1 MRTTLSI
8 RDPLFVSCP
17 NGGGLLFVHKHLLMP
32 LVQEEAT
39 GLTPVPDGLLWCV
52 QANESRS
59 LRRVSDGRLHTITVA
74 DKTLDLHDVLAT
86 SEGTYAVFTETN
98 QVVLL
103 DNDYREVESW
113 RFGDEP
119 DSAHVNCIA
128 IHNGRLLA
136 SMFGDFHVRR
146 GYKGATRRAGMVI
159 DVKSGKPMIEGLS
172 QPHSLVSVGGEL
184 WLCSSEDQSVRIYD
198 ETYQLKQK
206 VSLPGYTRGL
216 AICDEHVYVGLSQSR
231 NAVVSEVGA
240 FGSAMIAVLRRASLE
255 VMGYVPIPHDEIY
268 DIRVAPSTFTV
279 TDVMAALWSHER
291 AQQASQLEESYQSA
305 QAEIAEAV
313 QKLAHVEIAHE
324 RADARHQHAKAELS
338 RGLSEAKAAHKLAE
352 SRLARELEDLSVAHQ
367 SVRAELER
375 GLEQLKFAHDSAQ
388 EEAAHQITNL
398 KMEIE
403 KLGLSQKEDESAME
417 QLDAELL
424 QSEAE
429 IERGVASIHVLERQL
444 NQITTSRSWRWTWPM
459 RAIMYLLRGH
469 GLLGKADHIV
479 AGRLRQR
486 VRRIRDIPKNLRR
499 RDSSVMPGAG
509 LATAD
514 TSKRDV
520 FVWSVI
526 DWSYRTQRPQ
536 HIARELAISGHRV
549 FYVSNNFIDQ
559 DQPGFAIEP
568 LDGDGRLFRIQLY
581 VKGSPAIYYGMPD
594 TEAKKQLRA
603 SIGRVLAWTR
613 SRSCLSL
620 VEHPF
625 WMETARTLP
634 NQRLVYD
641 CMDHHAGFD
650 GNSPDVLASEIEL
663 MQTADLLV
671 VTSDWLYTE
680 AGKHNPRRLMV
691 RNACQYEHFAVQP
704 EHIFKDKRGRKVI
717 GYYGAIAQWID
728 LDLLEKVAER
738 FADCLILMVGDDTA
752 GARQRLRNLS
762 NVEFTG
768 EVPYATLPFYLSGFD
783 VCMLPF
789 QVIPLTLATNPVK
802 VYEYLS
808 AGKDVVCIALPEIRQ
823 FGELVRTG
831 VDHDSFLDAVGEALA
846 AAPDPAVIAARQQ
859 YAAGQTWANRVHDLV
874 EGVADLPEPRVSVI
888 VVTYNNLEF
897 TQACLRSLELHSDYA
912 NLEVIVVD
920 NASTDDTPACLRAWA
935 ANGSDRHVIF
945 NADNRGFA
953 AANNQ
958 GLAMASGE
966 YLVLLNNDT
975 YVTPG
980 WIATL
985 VSHLR
990 RRKTLG
996 MIGPVTNNIGN
1007 EARID
1012 IQYNDMD
1019 GMLAAAVDYTAR
1031 HAGQLT
1037 PLRTAAFFCVMLRR
1051 AVYDDVGPLDEA
1063 FGIGFFEDD
1072 DYCRRVE
1079 QAGWTIACADDVFVH
1094 HHLSAS
1100 FSQLKQERRQ
1110 ALFEKNKAIY
1120 EDKWGEWIAHT
1131 YREA

>member
-1 MRTTLSI
+1 MRTTISI

-32 LVQEEAT
+32 LFQEEAT
-39 GLTPVPDGLLWCV
+39 GLTPVSDGLLWCV
-52 QANESRS
+52 QANGSRS
-59 LRRVSDGRLHTITVA
+59 LRRVSDGRLHTIPVA
-74 DKTLDLHDVLAT
+74 DTTLDLHDVLAT
-86 SEGTYAVFTETN
+86 SGGTYAVFTETN

-103 DNDYREVESW
+103 DDDYREVESW

-128 IHNGRLLA
+128 IHDGRLLA
-136 SMFGDFHVRR
+136 SMFGQFHAHR

-159 DVKSGKPMIEGLS
+159 DVRSGKPLIEGLS

-198 ETYQLKQK
+198 EDYQLKKK

-216 AICDEHVYVGLSQSR
+216 AVCDEHVYVGLSQSR
-231 NAVVSEVGA
+231 NTVVSEVGA
-240 FGSAMIAVLRRASLE
+240 FGSAMIAVLDRRSLE
-255 VMGYVPIPHDEIY
+255 VMGFVPIPYNEIY
-268 DIRVAPSTFTV
+268 DIRVAPSTFAV

-291 AQQASQLEESYQSA
+291 AEQAVQLLETGQSA
-305 QAEIAEAV
+305 QAEIADAV
-313 QKLAHVEIAHE
+313 QRLAHAEIAHQ
-324 RADARHQHAKAELS
+324 RADTRHQLAKAELS
-338 RGLSEAKAAHKLAE
+338 RGLAEEQAAHKLTA

-367 SVRAELER
+367 SVRAGLER
-375 GLEQLKFAHDSAQ
+375 ELEQLKVAHNSAQ
-388 EEAAHQITNL
+388 EQAARQAIELNI
-398 KMEIE
+398 EIE
-403 KLGLSQKEDESAME
+403 RLALVQRDAESAME
-417 QLDAELL
+417 KLHAELL
-424 QSEAE
+424 ESEADVDRRE
-429 IERGVASIHVLERQL
+429 SSIQVLERQL
-444 NQITTSRSWRWTWPM
+444 DQITTSRSWRLTWPM

-486 VRRIRDIPKNLRR
+486 VRRIRDIPRNFRR
-499 RDSSVMPGAG
+499 RYSSVVPGVG
-509 LATAD
+509 LAMAEI
-514 TSKRDV
+514 SKRDV

-526 DWSYRTQRPQ
+526 DWNYRTQRPQ
-536 HIARELAISGHRV
+536 HLARELAVRGHRV

-559 DQPGFAIEP
+559 DEPGFAIEP
-568 LDGDGRLFRIQLY
+568 LDSDGLLFRVQLY
-581 VKGSPAIYYGMPD
+581 VKGSPAIYYGMPSA
-594 TEAKKQLRA
+594 EAQKQLRA
-603 SIGRVLAWTR
+603 SIGRVLAWTC

-625 WMETARTLP
+625 WVETARVLP

-663 MQTADLLV
+663 MRAADLLV
-671 VTSDWLYTE
+671 VTSDWLYSE
-680 AGKHNPRRLMV
+680 AGKHNPSRLMV
-691 RNACQYEHFAVQP
+691 RNACQHEHFAAQP
-704 EHIFKDKRGRKVI
+704 EHIFKDKRDRKII
-717 GYYGAIAQWID
+717 GYYGAIAKWID
-728 LDLLEKVAER
+728 LDLLEKVAEQ

-752 GARQRLRNLS
+752 GARQRLRHLA

-768 EVPYATLPFYLSGFD
+768 EVPYATLPFYLSAFD

-808 AGKDVVCIALPEIRQ
+808 AGKEVVCIALPEIRQ

-831 VDHDSFLDAVGEALA
+831 VDHASFLDAVGEALS
-846 AAPDPAVIAARQQ
+846 APFDPAVISARQQ
-859 YAAGQTWANRVHDLV
+859 FAAGQTWANRVDDLV
-874 EGVADLPEPRVSVI
+874 QGVAELPEPRVSVI
-888 VVTYNNLEF
+888 VVTYNNLDF
-897 TQACLRSLELHSDYA
+897 TQACLHSLELYSDYA

-920 NASTDDTPACLRAWA
+920 NASTDGTPAYLTAWA
-935 ANGSDRHVIF
+935 ANGHDRHVIL
-945 NADNRGFA
+945 NADNLGFA

-985 VSHLR
+985 ASHLR

-1051 AVYDDVGPLDEA
+1051 AVYEKVGPLDEA

-1100 FSQLKQERRQ
+1100 FSQLKHERRQ
-1110 ALFEKNKAIY
+1110 AIFERNKAIY
-1120 EDKWGEWIAHT
+1120 EEKWGEWIAHS